1 MSGQVQT
8 NSFGGAFR
16 GKRVFLTGH
25 TGFKGSWLCLW
36 LHQLGSKVYGYSQ
49 EPPTTPNHFG
59 ESEMEELLE
68 SHEIADV
75 RDANR
80 LRQSIQACQPDL
92 IIHMAAQT
100 VVKVGYSDPL
110 ETFSTNVM
118 GTASLLEAIRQLKQP
133 CSAVIV
139 TSDKCYEN
147 REQVWGYRE
156 CDPMGEKDPYGA
168 SKGAAELVV
177 RSYRDSFFPVAA
189 IERHGIKIASA
200 RAGNVI
206 GGGDW
211 TEHALLVDAVKA
223 VTNRNPIQV
232 RSPDA
237 FRPWQH
243 VLQALSGYL
252 TLAQK
257 LLTTEDSKYCSG
269 WNIGPVPGNELPVRN
284 VVQLFLDEW
293 GDGTW
298 IDASDPAAPREAG
311 ILRLS
316 IDKALWEL
324 DWKPC
329 WDVRESIRQTARW
342 YRHHLNSKGK
352 MREFSQH
359 QIAQFESDFHAAN
372 CSIAEECIDSVPTT
386 KQGQ

>member
-1 MSGQVQT
+1 MSGHVQK
-8 NSFGGAFR
+8 NSFGGAFH

-36 LHQLGSKVYGYSQ
+36 LHQLGSKVYGYSH

-59 ESEMEELLE
+59 ESKMEELLE

-75 RDANR
+75 RDTSR
-80 LRQSIQACQPDL
+80 LQQSIQACQPDL

-177 RSYRDSFFPVAA
+177 RSYRDSFFPVSA
-189 IERHGIKIASA
+189 IEKHGIKIASA

-211 TEHALLVDAVKA
+211 TEHALIVDAVKA
-223 VTNRNPIQV
+223 VTMRNPIQV

-257 LLTTEDSKYCSG
+257 LLTTDDSKYCSG

-298 IDASDPAAPREAG
+298 IDASNPAAPREAG

-342 YRHHLNSKGK
+342 YRHHLNAKGK

-359 QIAQFESDFHAAN
+359 QIAQFESDFHAAK
-372 CSIAEECIDSVPTT
+372 CSIAEECVDSVSRT
-386 KQGQ
+386 KQGY